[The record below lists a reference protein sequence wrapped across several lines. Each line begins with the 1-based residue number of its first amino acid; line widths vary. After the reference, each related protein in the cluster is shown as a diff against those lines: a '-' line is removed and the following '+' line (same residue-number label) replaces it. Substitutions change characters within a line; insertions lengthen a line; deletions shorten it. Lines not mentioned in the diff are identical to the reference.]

1 MEARQRGRPR
11 STRAQ
16 HAILEAARDLLT
28 SSGYEQLTMEAVA
41 ARAGVGK
48 QTVYRWWPTKAAVV
62 AEAVLAGYLVAET
75 KPPANSGDIAV
86 DLRDWLRGQF
96 EWLAAPSTGALVRG
110 LAAAAAGSATDA
122 ERLYEQLTGP
132 SRQHLTERLTAGVRQ
147 GQLRP
152 DADVEAAA
160 DAVAG
165 TLLYRALVRR
175 PATVPTDADRLLRI
189 LLIGMAQPADPS
201 SSRSNNGPT
210 HVG

>member
-1 MEARQRGRPR
+1 MAAKQRGRPR

-16 HAILEAARDLLT
+16 HAILEATRDLLA
-28 SSGYEQLTMEAVA
+28 SSGYEKLTMEAIA

-48 QTVYRWWPTKAAVV
+48 QTVYRRWSSKAAVV
-62 AEAVLAGYLVAET
+62 AEAVIAGYLVAET
-75 KPPANSGDIAV
+75 KPPADSGDVAA

-96 EWLAAPSTGALVRG
+96 DWLGAPSTVALVRG

-132 SRQHLTERLTAGVRQ
+132 SRQHLTERLAAGVRQ

-152 DADVEAAA
+152 DADLEAVA

-165 TLLYRALVRR
+165 TLLYRALAHGAV
-175 PATVPTDADRLLRI
+175 TVSTDADRLLDI
-189 LLIGMAQPADPS
+189 LLTGVAQPADTS
-201 SSRSNNGPT
+201 STHSVSGPADA
-210 HVG
+210 G